1 MISYITQNRGVLFM
15 SPSLTASPELAD
27 EAVGATVEPRP
38 SVTALRAPAA
48 VQQRVTTP
56 QQAAKQAQSTL
67 QAAAPAIQELFRP
80 IVMREWIK
88 SCPVISPDQQSDDLV
103 SLFRRKTQFDC
114 VVVCNEAHHPIGLI
128 MKARFFRLL
137 GSLYGMSLFGHRPV
151 SEMMETKPLVVD
163 IEVAPQE
170 LIDKALSR
178 GEETFYDAVLVTDN
192 GKFVGI
198 LTVND
203 LLNVSRLLQREAV
216 SRQLRTI
223 RDTETMIGSISESVG
238 KVTGAANDTIECGER
253 IAEITD
259 QGREELDGMLQLFR
273 LWSTNA
279 VKQEKAIEEL
289 THRTAA
295 ADGIIRLISD
305 LADQCN
311 LLAVNATIEAAR
323 AGEHGKGFGVVAQ
336 EIRMLADQTKR
347 SAGQIASQLRSMSEA
362 AQSAA
367 RLVSEGKQGADRGFG
382 QVKKT
387 EDAFAQLW
395 SSSELNREAAS
406 SLIEASR
413 EAENTSSE
421 VLEAF
426 KKLMRQLQV

>member
-1 MISYITQNRGVLFM
+1 M
-15 SPSLTASPELAD
+15 SPTAPTMPADGAARLSAEPEP
-27 EAVGATVEPRP
+27 TV
-38 SVTALRAPAA
+38 AA
-48 VQQRVTTP
+48 
-56 QQAAKQAQSTL
+56 QQAPMSAPQATKHAQQSAKSAE
-67 QAAAPAIQELFRP
+67 PAIHELFRP
-80 IVMREWIK
+80 IAVREWMK
-88 SCPVISPDQQSDDLV
+88 SCPIISPDQQSDDLV

-114 VVVCNEAHHPIGLI
+114 VVACDESHRPIGLI

-151 SEMMETKPLVVD
+151 AAMMDVNPLVVD
-163 IEVAPQE
+163 VGVDPQE
-170 LIDKALSR
+170 LIDRALSR
-178 GEETFYDAVLVTDN
+178 AEETFYDAVLLTDN
-192 GKFVGI
+192 GKFAGI

-223 RDTETMIGSISESVG
+223 RDTEAMIGSISESVG
-238 KVTGAANDTIECGER
+238 KVTGAATETIECGER

-273 LWSTNA
+273 LWSANA
-279 VKQEKAIEEL
+279 GKQEKAVEEL
-289 THRTAA
+289 THRTEA
-295 ADGIIRLISD
+295 ADGIIRLISE

-323 AGEHGKGFGVVAQ
+323 AGEHGRGFGVVAQ
-336 EIRMLADQTKR
+336 EIRILADQTKR
-347 SAGQIASQLRSMSEA
+347 SAGQITAQIRSMSEA
-362 AQSAA
+362 ARSAA
-367 RLVSEGKQGADRGFG
+367 RLVSEGKQGADRGIG

-406 SLIEASR
+406 SLIAASR
-413 EAENTSSE
+413 EAKNTSSD

-426 KKLMRQLQV
+426 KKLVRQLHA